1 MTKVEEVL
9 NSYYCTDG
17 LDIGQV
23 LASIETSMN
32 DKERINEL
40 EKIIALLSRVI

>member
-1 MTKVEEVL
+1 MTKVEEIL
-9 NSYYCTDG
+9 NSYYCADG
-17 LDIGQV
+17 LDIGQI
-23 LASIETSMN
+23 LASIEIGMS